1 MPGKNGVNN
10 GLETANA
17 RVKFQP
23 ATPRSGQEEYFN
35 SIECNQITICT
46 GLAGSGKTLL
56 ALSAALKRLYKGK
69 QSGGVKRVVVIR
81 PYIQSNTGEKLGAL
95 PGDLRD
101 KVCPYVEGIKDNLRE
116 LIHDESQIATLINSK
131 FEFTILSMCRGR
143 SFNDC
148 FVIVEEAQNVPLAG
162 EAMKMIL
169 TRVGTNCKMV
179 IAGDLDQ
186 CDIDSRDS
194 GLVQAI
200 NVLNGLHNVGIVEM
214 SDVDC
219 VQRSP
224 IVRDILMRYSQE
236 VAV

>member
-1 MPGKNGVNN
+1 MPAKHANGNGVVTN
-10 GLETANA
+10 GRLT
-17 RVKFQP
+17 KFQP
-23 ATPRSGQEEYFN
+23 IIPRRGQEEYHE

-46 GLAGSGKTLL
+46 GLAGTGKTLL
-56 ALSAALKRLYKGK
+56 ALSAAVKRLYKGK
-69 QSGGVKRVVVIR
+69 SGGIRRVVVIR

-101 KVCPYVEGIKDNLRE
+101 KVCPYVESVKDNLRQ
-116 LIHDESQIATLINSK
+116 LIHDESEINNLINSK

-148 FVIVEEAQNVPLAG
+148 FVIVEEAQNVPLSG
-162 EAMKMIL
+162 DAMKMIL
-169 TRVGTNCKMV
+169 TRVGKNCKMV

-194 GLVQAI
+194 GLVEAI
-200 NVLNGLHNVGIVEM
+200 NLLDGLHDVGIVEM
-214 SDVDC
+214 NDVEI

-224 IVRDILMRYSQE
+224 IVRQILTRYQQK
-236 VAV
+236 VII